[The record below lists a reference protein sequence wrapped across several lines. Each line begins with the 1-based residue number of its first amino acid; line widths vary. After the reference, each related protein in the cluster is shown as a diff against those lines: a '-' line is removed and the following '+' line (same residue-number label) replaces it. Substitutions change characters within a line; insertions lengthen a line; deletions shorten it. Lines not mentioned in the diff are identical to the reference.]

1 MRGVLIGFTGLMS
14 LTALAVVVLLLRAP
28 QEVVP
33 SSPPAPRLV
42 LPEAPVRYG
51 SARPLWEVALFVD
64 LEAPASRQAF
74 FQLTRAVAEGL
85 LVDGPAELRLLHAP
99 RGACAGSER
108 GGFGCAAAR
117 VVECAED
124 MSRGTGIV
132 LAGEVL
138 DLQWAPPGQR
148 DMAAALRLATR
159 LGLDA
164 PALTRCVAEAREI
177 EARVAEHVAFAAER
191 GLAQAPGGF
200 LRRAGEPDRVAPFA
214 AEVTA
219 EVLRTLSICLARGR
233 CEENS

>member
-14 LTALAVVVLLLRAP
+14 LAALAVLILLLRAP
-28 QEVVP
+28 QEVAPV
-33 SSPPAPRLV
+33 SPPAPRLV
-42 LPEAPVRYG
+42 LPEASVRYG
-51 SARPLWEVALFVD
+51 SARPMWEVALFVD
-64 LEAPASRQAF
+64 LESPASRQVF
-74 FQLTRAVAEGL
+74 SQLTRVVAEGL
-85 LVDGPAELRLLHAP
+85 LIDGPAELRLLHAP
-99 RGACAGSER
+99 RGGCAGSER

-117 VVECAED
+117 MVECAED

-164 PALTRCVAEAREI
+164 TALTRCVAEAREI
-177 EARVAEHVAFAAER
+177 EIRVAEQVAFAAAR

-214 AEVTA
+214 GDVTA
-219 EVLRTLSICLARGR
+219 EVLRTLSMCLARGR
-233 CEENS
+233 CEEGS